1 MSSPQQTPAIEC
13 LNLGVRAG
21 KTDILEGISLR
32 IEPEEHVLLVG
43 PSGAGKSTLLR
54 AIAGLA
60 IPSSGEISLFGE
72 LASRPGEL
80 VLEPHQRGVGFLF
93 QGGALWPHMSVA
105 GTLHFVLKRKGQ
117 DRAAR
122 KRRITE
128 LLEIVDLAGYEKR
141 RAPTLS
147 GGEAQRLGLARALAA
162 EPKILALDE
171 PLGPLDAPRREALLD
186 QLHRLESRF
195 GLTTVHVTHDPGEAQ
210 RVATRTIT
218 MTEEGALV
226 L

>member
-1 MSSPQQTPAIEC
+1 MSSSPPPPAVEC
-13 LNLGVRAG
+13 KGLIVRAG
-21 KTDILEGISLR
+21 KAEILSDISLR

-60 IPSSGEISLFGE
+60 VPSKGEIHLFGE

-80 VLEPHQRGVGFLF
+80 VLAPDKRGVGFLF

-105 GTLHFVLKRKGQ
+105 GTLDFVLKRKGQ
-117 DRAAR
+117 DRSAR
-122 KRRITE
+122 KRRIAE
-128 LLEIVDLAGYEKR
+128 LLEIVDLAGYDKR
-141 RAPTLS
+141 RTPTLS
-147 GGEAQRLGLARALAA
+147 GGEAQRLGLARALAT

-186 QLHRLESRF
+186 QLQSLARRF
-195 GLTTVHVTHDPGEAQ
+195 GLTTIHVTHDPDEAA

-226 L
+226 

>member
-1 MSSPQQTPAIEC
+1 MSTSILAPAVEC
-13 LNLGVRAG
+13 KGLAIRAG
-21 KTDILEGISLR
+21 RTEILTEISLR

-60 IPSSGEISLFGE
+60 IPSKGEIHLFGE

-80 VLEPHQRGVGFLF
+80 VLAPDKRGVGFLF

-105 GTLHFVLKRKGQ
+105 GTLDFVLKHREK
-117 DRAAR
+117 DRSAR
-122 KRRITE
+122 KHRIQE

-141 RAPTLS
+141 RTPTLS
-147 GGEAQRLGLARALAA
+147 GGEAQRLGLARALAS

-186 QLHRLESRF
+186 QLHALSTRF
-195 GLTTVHVTHDPGEAQ
+195 GLTTIHVTHDPGEAA

-218 MTEEGALV
+218 MTEAGALQV
-226 L
+226 